1 MNKRMKALAIVSG
14 VGGGGKQDDA
24 ADAGAKKKVTT
35 RWGRNN
41 KVEPGCSQPGCTRN
55 NTVWC
60 HNTVRNSV
68 LLLQLSKP
76 QPATQYYGTRSL
88 SCEWLI
94 MRVKKIIF

>member
-55 NTVWC
+55 NTVFVSQ
-60 HNTVRNSV
+60 HGA
-68 LLLQLSKP
+68 QLGIAVTAASK
-76 QPATQYYGTRSL
+76 
-88 SCEWLI
+88 
-94 MRVKKIIF
+94 